1 MISFMKK
8 LLKYKSINNYIKQNS
23 FVRNKSTNIR
33 HLSTVDKEPNHR
45 SGLYLFIIQI
55 FFHLIYV

>member
-8 LLKYKSINNYIKQNS
+8 LLKHKSINNYIKQNC

-33 HLSTVDKEPNHR
+33 HVFTGDKETNHR
-45 SGLYLFIIQI
+45 SGLYLLII
-55 FFHLIYV
+55 